1 MQRPKAHHFV
11 PVAHLARFSGD
22 SDSVSPRDRQLHV
35 FDKRSGAYRTSRASK
50 VAFENDLYTMRFPD
64 LSALEPDPLQ
74 LLHAVFDPANKDSG
88 IESDKAEIEERGL
101 LAIREI
107 ESWPSGPR
115 GLTEDERA
123 PFLSYVGLLLAQHPT
138 TMEARR
144 ALITERFWAVAERRI
159 KRHPM
164 LERLGVEWDRGA
176 GALAVVFD
184 GLALAL
190 ELNYLAWKVVRWASP
205 RLVLG
210 DVAAAAW
217 YPGAPLGIGHP
228 WRPPSK
234 LIIPISPTTA
244 VILGEIGPGICLVE
258 DRGVSNAEVDA
269 LNVISWARAK
279 SEVYALARE
288 DLERVASQLGP
299 LSPTASH
306 SRQLAIRESV
316 LPAFTLDAKGNL
328 HVRHPDPPDPVET
341 RRRFD
346 AGFRAVDP

>member
-22 SDSVSPRDRQLHV
+22 TDSVSPRDRQLHV

-50 VAFENDLYTMRFPD
+50 VAFENNLYTIRFPD
-64 LSALEPDPLQ
+64 LSGLEPDPLQ
-74 LLHAVFDPANKDSG
+74 LLHAVFDPANKDLIS
-88 IESDKAEIEERGL
+88 ERL
-101 LAIREI
+101 
-107 ESWPSGPR
+107 
-115 GLTEDERA
+115 
-123 PFLSYVGLLLAQHPT
+123 
-138 TMEARR
+138 
-144 ALITERFWAVAERRI
+144 WAVAERQI
-159 KRHPM
+159 KRNAM
-164 LERLGVEWDRGA
+164 LERLGAEWAQGA

-210 DVAAAAW
+210 DVAVAAW

-228 WRPPSK
+228 WQPLSK
-234 LIIPISPTTA
+234 LIIPISPRSV
-244 VILGEIGPGICLVE
+244 VILGEIGPGKCLVE
-258 DRGVSNAEVDA
+258 DRGVSNSEVDA
-269 LNVISWARAK
+269 MNVISWARAK

-299 LSPTASH
+299 LSSTASH
-306 SRQLAIRESV
+306 SRQLAVRESV

-328 HVRHPDPPDPVET
+328 HVHDPDPPDPVET

-346 AGFRAVDP
+346 ADFRAVNP